1 MGRVEHRQE
10 RGARLFLYP
19 SLWEPLFAWSI
30 HHNDRNPQ
38 THLLLLSS
46 YPLFLLSLHSATLC
60 FSAYFTV
67 ESRPTAVIELIRLYI
82 EASHTEIA
90 YWLTITILS
99 MHSWLWQQAQT
110 HTVLRRPSPPPRV
123 ILPCT
128 SFVVFLTLP
137 QAIHMSIACEYWS
150 MRLGYCNL
158 FSLHSKEPIQ
168 DTYTQRSSRKMHTCI
183 LDCSVCLW
191 LDNVTLNRGQNLRI
205 YVYFYFTSHISFVF
219 VCTAL
224 FT

>member
-110 HTVLRRPSPPPRV
+110 HTNTYSVTSPLPSPK
-123 ILPCT
+123 
-128 SFVVFLTLP
+128 
-137 QAIHMSIACEYWS
+137 
-150 MRLGYCNL
+150 GYS
-158 FSLHSKEPIQ
+158 SLHKFCGLPYIATSNS
-168 DTYTQRSSRKMHTCI
+168 YVHS
-183 LDCSVCLW
+183 LW
-191 LDNVTLNRGQNLRI
+191 VLIHEAWVL
-205 YVYFYFTSHISFVF
+205 
-219 VCTAL
+219 
-224 FT
+224 

>member
-90 YWLTITILS
+90 YWLTITKHAQLTLATSSNTHKHTQCYVAPPLPQGLFFLAQVLWSSLHCHKQFICPWLVS
-99 MHSWLWQQAQT
+99 IDPWGLGIVISSVYTIKSQYRTRTHTFQKENAHMHSGL
-110 HTVLRRPSPPPRV
+110 
-123 ILPCT
+123 
-128 SFVVFLTLP
+128 
-137 QAIHMSIACEYWS
+137 
-150 MRLGYCNL
+150 
-158 FSLHSKEPIQ
+158 
-168 DTYTQRSSRKMHTCI
+168 
-183 LDCSVCLW
+183 
-191 LDNVTLNRGQNLRI
+191 
-205 YVYFYFTSHISFVF
+205 
-219 VCTAL
+219 
-224 FT
+224 

>member
-46 YPLFLLSLHSATLC
+46 YPLFSLSLHSATLFFC
-60 FSAYFTV
+60 IFHCWVKADCCNW
-67 ESRPTAVIELIRLYI
+67 INRLYI

-99 MHSWLWQQAQT
+99 MHSWLWQQAHTDT
-110 HTVLRRPSPPPRV
+110 HTHSVTSPPSPK
-123 ILPCT
+123 
-128 SFVVFLTLP
+128 
-137 QAIHMSIACEYWS
+137 
-150 MRLGYCNL
+150 GYS
-158 FSLHSKEPIQ
+158 SLHKFCGLPYIATSN
-168 DTYTQRSSRKMHTCI
+168 SHVHS
-183 LDCSVCLW
+183 LW
-191 LDNVTLNRGQNLRI
+191 VLIHEAWVL
-205 YVYFYFTSHISFVF
+205 
-219 VCTAL
+219 
-224 FT
+224 